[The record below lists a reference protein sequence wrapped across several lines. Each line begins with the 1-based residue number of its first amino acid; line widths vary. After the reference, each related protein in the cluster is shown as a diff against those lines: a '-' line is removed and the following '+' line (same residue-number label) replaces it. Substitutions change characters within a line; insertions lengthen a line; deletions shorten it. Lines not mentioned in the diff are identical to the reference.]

1 MASFRFLV
9 LALLAS
15 GFFAC
20 LISSGDANEATDGH
34 SSFSKKPNV
43 LLVTVDDMNCDSVG
57 AFGCKLEG
65 TTPHIDKLATQ
76 GMRFEH
82 AHVQVGN
89 CYPSRNVL
97 LSGRYPH
104 NTGVEGFYP
113 VRKPKYPHF
122 VDLMKRGGYFV
133 GIRGK
138 VSHST
143 PYVPYAW
150 DADLTR
156 IDGEVQNKKNAHSF
170 YVSTKRGIE
179 LAAKAGKPFC
189 LNINISDP
197 HKPFYGVNGRNKPV
211 EDKNVP
217 SKVFKPSEV
226 PVPGFLFDHPQVR
239 KELALYYSSVRR
251 ADDCFGE
258 VMRALDESGK
268 RENTII
274 VFLSD
279 HGMPLPFAK
288 TALWHHSTHTPLII
302 VWPGTTKAGSSDER
316 HMVSAVDFMPTLLDM
331 TGIKQPTG
339 FDGQSFAAVCR
350 GETLPGRDYVYK
362 VYNENSG
369 GNRSPMR
376 SVQSRKF
383 GYLFNAWPDGKR
395 TFRTATTGTE
405 TFRTMKLL
413 AEKNEAIAKRLKFF
427 QFGVREEFYDYE
439 NDPDALHNLIDD
451 PKYQDQIALHRKVME
466 KFMRDSNDHMLDAF
480 RNREDDAKLSAYVDA
495 KQQEATARKKNR
507 RSKNKGKTK
516 DARDPS

>member
-339 FDGQSFAAVCR
+339 FDGILIPATIYMSINGDREAMVWSIILLSVVNLEDIPNIIAHLSPVLAIFLITYAVAAVLGSVFWVEC
-350 GETLPGRDYVYK
+350 VKK
-362 VYNENSG
+362 VS
-369 GNRSPMR
+369 
-376 SVQSRKF
+376 
-383 GYLFNAWPDGKR
+383 WPDK
-395 TFRTATTGTE
+395 A
-405 TFRTMKLL
+405 
-413 AEKNEAIAKRLKFF
+413 RLM
-427 QFGVREEFYDYE
+427 
-439 NDPDALHNLIDD
+439 
-451 PKYQDQIALHRKVME
+451 PKYFLHVFYPAHLIVLALIAQL
-466 KFMRDSNDHMLDAF
+466 L
-480 RNREDDAKLSAYVDA
+480 
-495 KQQEATARKKNR
+495 
-507 RSKNKGKTK
+507 
-516 DARDPS
+516 